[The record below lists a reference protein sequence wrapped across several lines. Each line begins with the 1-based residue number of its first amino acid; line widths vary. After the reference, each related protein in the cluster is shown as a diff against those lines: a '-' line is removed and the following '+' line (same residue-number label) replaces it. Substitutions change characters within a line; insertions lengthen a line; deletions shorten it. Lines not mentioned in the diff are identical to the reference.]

1 MNIAAPRGTKDILP
15 EEMSRWQAVEDLFAT
30 VCKRYGYG
38 EIRIPTFEQ
47 TELFARGV
55 GGSTDIVRKE
65 MYTFE
70 DKAGRSMTL
79 RPEGT
84 AGIARAYIENGMSSL
99 PSPVKLYY
107 DMSFF
112 RYEKMQKGRYREFWQ
127 LGCEIFGSSSAYADA
142 EVIAILDT
150 FFTELNLTERQLE
163 LGSIGC
169 PQCRP
174 DFITA
179 LRAHFQADLDKMCAD
194 CNDRF
199 EINPLRI
206 LDCKEESCQPFIIN
220 APSQLD
226 YLCPDCEEHF
236 NKLKLALDALGISY
250 NINRSMV
257 RGLDYYTRT
266 VFEYVSTH
274 VGSQG
279 SICGGGRYDDLVE
292 ILGGKATPAVGF
304 AMGIER
310 LLLEMEAQ
318 KVELTVAEP
327 TDLFIISFPDTA
339 VSALALTQKLIRSGL
354 IVQTDVMERSMRA
367 QMKQADRS
375 GALHMVVF
383 GSEELTTKQFSIKK
397 LSDGTEETVS
407 ADCLADYLI
416 KARQNN

>member
-15 EEMSRWQAVEDLFAT
+15 EEMSRWHAVENLFAS
-30 VCKRYGYG
+30 VCQRYGYG
-38 EIRIPTFEQ
+38 EIRVPTFEQ

-70 DKAGRSMTL
+70 DKGGRSMTL

-84 AGIARAYIENGMSSL
+84 AGIARAYIENGMASL

-127 LGCEIFGSSSAYADA
+127 LGCENFGSSSAYADA
-142 EVIAILDT
+142 EVIALLDT
-150 FFTELNLTERQLE
+150 FFTELRLDERQLE

-169 PQCRP
+169 PDCRP
-174 DFITA
+174 EFIKA
-179 LRAHFQADLDKMCAD
+179 LRAHFEPNLAKICGD
-194 CNDRF
+194 CEERF
-199 EINPLRI
+199 ELNPLRI
-206 LDCKEESCQPFIIN
+206 LDCKEEGCQPFIES

-226 YLCPDCEEHF
+226 YLCPDCADHF
-236 NKLKLALDALGISY
+236 DKLKTALDELGIAY

-274 VGSQG
+274 VGTQG
-279 SICGGGRYDDLVE
+279 SICGGGRYDGLVE
-292 ILGGKATPAVGF
+292 MLGGKATPAVGF

-310 LLLEMEAQ
+310 LLLEVEAQ
-318 KVELTVAEP
+318 GVDLPAAEAP
-327 TDLFIISFPDTA
+327 DLYIVSFPDTA
-339 VSALALTQKLIRSGL
+339 VSAMALTQRLIRSGL
-354 IVQTDVMERSMRA
+354 MVQTDVMERSFRA

-375 GALHMVVF
+375 GARYMLLLGAEELSKREF
-383 GSEELTTKQFSIKK
+383 LLKRLADGSEESVSEGNLVSYLKQVGQ
-397 LSDGTEETVS
+397 D
-407 ADCLADYLI
+407 
-416 KARQNN
+416 

>member
-15 EEMSRWQAVEDLFAT
+15 EEMSRWHAVENLFAS
-30 VCKRYGYG
+30 VCQRYGYG
-38 EIRIPTFEQ
+38 EIRVPTFEQ

-84 AGIARAYIENGMSSL
+84 AGIARAYIENGMASL

-127 LGCEIFGSSSAYADA
+127 LGCENFGSASAYADA
-142 EVIAILDT
+142 EVIALLDT
-150 FFTELNLTERQLE
+150 FFTELRLDERQLE

-169 PQCRP
+169 PDCRP
-174 DFITA
+174 EFIKA
-179 LRAHFQADLDKMCAD
+179 LRAHFEPNLAKMCAD
-194 CNDRF
+194 CEERF
-199 EINPLRI
+199 ELNPLRI
-206 LDCKEESCQPFIIN
+206 LDCKEEGCQPFIEN

-226 YLCPDCEEHF
+226 YLCPECADHF
-236 NKLKLALDALGISY
+236 DKLKTALAELGITY

-274 VGSQG
+274 VGTQG
-279 SICGGGRYDDLVE
+279 SICGGGRYDGLVE
-292 ILGGKATPAVGF
+292 MLGGKATPAVGF

-310 LLLEMEAQ
+310 LLLEVEAQ
-318 KVELTVAEP
+318 GVDLPAAEAP
-327 TDLFIISFPDTA
+327 DLYIVSFPDTA
-339 VSALALTQKLIRSGL
+339 VSALALTQRLIRSGL
-354 IVQTDVMERSMRA
+354 MVQTDVMERSFRA

-375 GALHMVVF
+375 GARYMLLLGAEELSKREF
-383 GSEELTTKQFSIKK
+383 LLKYLADGSEENVSEENLVSYLKQGGR
-397 LSDGTEETVS
+397 D
-407 ADCLADYLI
+407 
-416 KARQNN
+416 

>member
-1 MNIAAPRGTKDILP
+1 MNIAAPKGTKDILP
-15 EEMSRWQAVEDLFAT
+15 DEMSRWHAVENLFAS
-30 VCKRYGYG
+30 VCERYGYK
-38 EIRIPTFEQ
+38 EMRTPTFEQ

-84 AGIARAYIENGMSSL
+84 AGIARAYIENGMASL

-127 LGCEIFGSSSAYADA
+127 LGCEIIGSSSAYADA

-150 FFTELNLTERQLE
+150 FFTELGLAERQLE

-169 PQCRP
+169 PECRP
-174 DFITA
+174 DFLSA
-179 LRAHFQADLDKMCAD
+179 LRAHFEPNLDKMCPD
-194 CNDRF
+194 CNERF
-199 EINPLRI
+199 KINPLRI
-206 LDCKEESCQPFIIN
+206 LDCKVESCQPFIAN

-226 YLCPDCEEHF
+226 YLCADCEEHF
-236 NKLKLALDALGISY
+236 DKAKRALEALDISY

-274 VGSQG
+274 VGTQG
-279 SICGGGRYDDLVE
+279 SICGGGRYDGLVE

-310 LLLEMEAQ
+310 LLLEVEAQ
-318 KVELTVAEP
+318 GIKLPAAAPV
-327 TDLFIISFPDTA
+327 DLFIISFPDTA
-339 VSALALTQKLIRSGL
+339 VYAMALAQKLIRSGL
-354 IVQTDVMERSMRA
+354 NVQTDVMERSMKA
-367 QMKQADRS
+367 QMKQADRIKAEYLVVY
-375 GALHMVVF
+375 GA
-383 GSEELTTKQFSIKK
+383 EELAAKQFVIKR
-397 LSDGTEETVS
+397 LSDGAEETVP
-407 ADCLADYLI
+407 ADDLADYLL
-416 KARQNN
+416 KAGK

>member
-1 MNIAAPRGTKDILP
+1 MNIAAPKGTKDILP
-15 EEMSRWQAVEDLFAT
+15 DEMSRWHAVENLFAS
-30 VCKRYGYG
+30 VCERYGYK

-84 AGIARAYIENGMSSL
+84 AGIARAYIENGMASL

-127 LGCEIFGSSSAYADA
+127 LGCEIIGSPSAYADA

-150 FFTELNLTERQLE
+150 FFTELGLAERQLE

-174 DFITA
+174 DFLNA
-179 LRAHFQADLDKMCAD
+179 LRTQFEPNLGQMCPD
-194 CNDRF
+194 CKERF
-199 EINPLRI
+199 KINPLRI
-206 LDCKEESCQPFIIN
+206 LDCKVESCQPFIAD

-226 YLCPDCEEHF
+226 YLCSDCEAHF
-236 NKLKLALDALGISY
+236 AKAKLALEGLGISY

-257 RGLDYYTRT
+257 RGLDYYSRT

-274 VGSQG
+274 VGTQG
-279 SICGGGRYDDLVE
+279 SICGGGRYDGLIE
-292 ILGGKATPAVGF
+292 ILGGKPTPAVGF

-310 LLLEMEAQ
+310 LLLEVEAQ
-318 KVELTVAEP
+318 GIKLPAAAP
-327 TDLFIISFPDTA
+327 ADLFIISFPETA
-339 VSALALTQKLIRSGL
+339 ASAMTLAQKLIRSGL
-354 IVQTDVMERSMRA
+354 NVQTDVMERSMKA

-375 GALHMVVF
+375 NAEFLVVYGA
-383 GSEELTTKQFSIKK
+383 EELAAKQFLIKR
-397 LSDGTEETVS
+397 LSDGAEDTVAS
-407 ADCLADYLI
+407 DDLAEFLL
-416 KARQNN
+416 KAREK

>member
-15 EEMSRWQAVEDLFAT
+15 EEMSRWHAVENLFAS
-30 VCKRYGYG
+30 VCQRYGYG
-38 EIRIPTFEQ
+38 EIRVPTFEQ

-70 DKAGRSMTL
+70 DKGGRSMTL

-84 AGIARAYIENGMSSL
+84 AGIARAYIENGMASL

-127 LGCEIFGSSSAYADA
+127 LGCENFGSSSAYADA
-142 EVIAILDT
+142 EVIALLDT
-150 FFTELNLTERQLE
+150 FFTELRLDERQLE

-169 PQCRP
+169 PDCRP
-174 DFITA
+174 EFIKA
-179 LRAHFQADLDKMCAD
+179 LRAHFEPNLAKMCAD
-194 CNDRF
+194 CEERF
-199 EINPLRI
+199 ELNPLRI
-206 LDCKEESCQPFIIN
+206 LDCKEEGCQPFIES

-226 YLCPDCEEHF
+226 YLCPDCADHF
-236 NKLKLALDALGISY
+236 DKLKTALDELGIAY

-274 VGSQG
+274 VGTQG
-279 SICGGGRYDDLVE
+279 SICGGGRYDGLVE
-292 ILGGKATPAVGF
+292 MLGGKATPAGGF

-310 LLLEMEAQ
+310 LLLEVEAQ
-318 KVELTVAEP
+318 GVDLPAAEAP
-327 TDLFIISFPDTA
+327 DLYIVSFPDTA
-339 VSALALTQKLIRSGL
+339 VSAMALTQRLIRSGL
-354 IVQTDVMERSMRA
+354 MVQTDVMERSFRA

-375 GALHMVVF
+375 GARYMLLLGAEELSKREF
-383 GSEELTTKQFSIKK
+383 LLKRLADGSEESVSEGNLVSYLKQVGQ
-397 LSDGTEETVS
+397 D
-407 ADCLADYLI
+407 
-416 KARQNN
+416 

>member
-15 EEMSRWQAVEDLFAT
+15 DEMSRWHAVEKLFAS
-30 VCKRYGYG
+30 VCERYGYG

-47 TELFARGV
+47 TELFTRGV

-84 AGIARAYIENGMSSL
+84 AGIARAYIENGMASL

-150 FFTELNLTERQLE
+150 FFTELNLIERQLE
-163 LGSIGC
+163 IGSIGC
-169 PQCRP
+169 PKCRP

-179 LRAHFQADLDKMCAD
+179 LRNHFETNLDKMCAD
-194 CNDRF
+194 CNERF

-206 LDCKEESCQPFIIN
+206 LDCKEESCQPFIAN

-226 YLCPDCEEHF
+226 YLCPGCEEHF
-236 NKLKLALDALGISY
+236 DKVKLALDELDISY
-250 NINRSMV
+250 NVNRSMV

-279 SICGGGRYDDLVE
+279 SICGGGRYDELVK
-292 ILGGKATPAVGF
+292 ILGGRVTPAVGF

-310 LLLEMEAQ
+310 LLLEMDAQ
-318 KVELTVAEP
+318 EIELPAAKP
-327 TDLFIISFPDTA
+327 TDLFVISFPDTA
-339 VSALALTQKLIRSGL
+339 VSALALTQKLIRSNL
-354 IVQTDVMERSMRA
+354 IVQTDVMERSMKA

-375 GALHMVVF
+375 GARYMVVF
-383 GSEELTTKQFSIKK
+383 GTEELATKQFSIKR
-397 LSDGTEETVS
+397 LSDGLEKTVA
-407 ADCLADYLI
+407 ADDLADYLL
-416 KARQNN
+416 KTREE

>member
-15 EEMSRWQAVEDLFAT
+15 EEMSRWHAVENLFAS
-30 VCKRYGYG
+30 VCQRYGYG
-38 EIRIPTFEQ
+38 EIRVPTFEQ

-70 DKAGRSMTL
+70 DKGGRSMTL

-84 AGIARAYIENGMSSL
+84 AGIARAYIENGMASL

-127 LGCEIFGSSSAYADA
+127 LGCENFGSSSAYADA
-142 EVIAILDT
+142 EVIALLDT
-150 FFTELNLTERQLE
+150 FFTELRLDERQLE

-169 PQCRP
+169 PDCRP
-174 DFITA
+174 EFIKA
-179 LRAHFQADLDKMCAD
+179 LRAHFKPNLAKMCAD
-194 CNDRF
+194 CEERF
-199 EINPLRI
+199 ELNPLRI
-206 LDCKEESCQPFIIN
+206 LDCKEEGCQPFIES

-226 YLCPDCEEHF
+226 YLCPDCADHF
-236 NKLKLALDALGISY
+236 DKLKTALDELGIAY

-274 VGSQG
+274 VGTQG
-279 SICGGGRYDDLVE
+279 SICGGGRYDGLVE
-292 ILGGKATPAVGF
+292 MLGGKATPAVGF

-310 LLLEMEAQ
+310 LLLEVEAQ
-318 KVELTVAEP
+318 GVDLPAAEAP
-327 TDLFIISFPDTA
+327 DLYIVSFPDTA
-339 VSALALTQKLIRSGL
+339 VSAMALTQRLIRSGL
-354 IVQTDVMERSMRA
+354 MVQTDVMERSFRA

-375 GALHMVVF
+375 GARYMLLLGAEELSKREF
-383 GSEELTTKQFSIKK
+383 LLKRLADGSEESVSEGNLVSYLKQVGQ
-397 LSDGTEETVS
+397 D
-407 ADCLADYLI
+407 
-416 KARQNN
+416 

>member
-1 MNIAAPRGTKDILP
+1 MNIAAPRGTKDIMP
-15 EEMSRWQAVEDLFAT
+15 EEMSRWHAVENLFAS
-30 VCKRYGYG
+30 VCQRYGYG
-38 EIRIPTFEQ
+38 EIRVPTFEQ

-70 DKAGRSMTL
+70 DKGGRSMTL

-84 AGIARAYIENGMSSL
+84 AGIARAYIENGMASL

-127 LGCEIFGSSSAYADA
+127 LGCENFGSSSAYADA
-142 EVIAILDT
+142 EVIALLDT
-150 FFTELNLTERQLE
+150 FFTELRLDERQLE

-169 PQCRP
+169 PDCRP
-174 DFITA
+174 EFIKA
-179 LRAHFQADLDKMCAD
+179 LRAHFEPNLAKMCAD
-194 CNDRF
+194 CEERF
-199 EINPLRI
+199 ELNPLRI
-206 LDCKEESCQPFIIN
+206 PDCKEEGCQPFIES

-226 YLCPDCEEHF
+226 YLCPDCADHF
-236 NKLKLALDALGISY
+236 DKLKTALDELGIAY

-274 VGSQG
+274 VGTQG
-279 SICGGGRYDDLVE
+279 SICGGGRYDGLVE
-292 ILGGKATPAVGF
+292 MLGGKATPAVGF

-310 LLLEMEAQ
+310 LLLEVEAQ
-318 KVELTVAEP
+318 GVDLPAAEAP
-327 TDLFIISFPDTA
+327 DLYIVSFPDTA
-339 VSALALTQKLIRSGL
+339 VSAMALTQRLIRSGL
-354 IVQTDVMERSMRA
+354 MVQTDVMERSFRA

-375 GALHMVVF
+375 GARYMLLLGAEELSKREF
-383 GSEELTTKQFSIKK
+383 LLKRLADGSEESVSEGNLVSYLKQVGQ
-397 LSDGTEETVS
+397 D
-407 ADCLADYLI
+407 
-416 KARQNN
+416 

>member
-1 MNIAAPRGTKDILP
+1 MNITAPRGTKDILP
-15 EEMSRWQAVEDLFAT
+15 DEISRWHAVENLFAS
-30 VCKRYGYG
+30 VCERYGYG
-38 EIRIPTFEQ
+38 EIRTPTFEK

-55 GGSTDIVRKE
+55 GDSTDIVRKE
-65 MYTFE
+65 MYTFD

-84 AGIARAYIENGMSSL
+84 AGIARAYIENGMASL

-142 EVIAILDT
+142 EIIAVLDT
-150 FFTELNLTERQLE
+150 FFTELGLSERQLE

-169 PQCRP
+169 PECRP

-179 LRAHFQADLDKMCAD
+179 LRAHFEADLDKMCAD
-194 CNDRF
+194 CQERF

-206 LDCKEESCQPFIIN
+206 LDCKVETCQPFIAT

-226 YLCPDCEEHF
+226 YLCGACDEHF
-236 NKLKLALDALGISY
+236 AKVKLALDELDITY
-250 NINRSMV
+250 NVNRSMV

-274 VGSQG
+274 VGTQG
-279 SICGGGRYDDLVE
+279 SICGGGRYDGLVE
-292 ILGGKATPAVGF
+292 ILGGKHTPAVGF

-310 LLLEMEAQ
+310 LLLEIEAQ
-318 KVELTVAEP
+318 EVEFPPLAP
-327 TDLFIISFPDTA
+327 LDLFIISFPDTA
-339 VSALALTQKLIRSGL
+339 VSALALAQKMIRSGL
-354 IVQTDVMERSMRA
+354 IVQTDVMERSLKA

-375 GALHMVVF
+375 SAQYMLVF
-383 GSEELTTKQFSIKK
+383 GAEELESKQFLLKR
-397 LSDGTEETVS
+397 LSDGVEHTV
-407 ADCLADYLI
+407 AVDDLADYLL
-416 KARQNN
+416 KAREK

>member
-15 EEMSRWQAVEDLFAT
+15 EEMSRWHAVENLFAS
-30 VCKRYGYG
+30 VCQRYGYG
-38 EIRIPTFEQ
+38 EIRVPTFEQ

-70 DKAGRSMTL
+70 DKGGRSMTL

-84 AGIARAYIENGMSSL
+84 AGIARAYIENGMASL

-127 LGCEIFGSSSAYADA
+127 LGCENFGSSSAYADA
-142 EVIAILDT
+142 EVIALLDT
-150 FFTELNLTERQLE
+150 FFTELRLDERQLE

-169 PQCRP
+169 PDCRP
-174 DFITA
+174 EFIKA
-179 LRAHFQADLDKMCAD
+179 LRAHFEPNLAKMCAD
-194 CNDRF
+194 CEERF
-199 EINPLRI
+199 ELNPLRI
-206 LDCKEESCQPFIIN
+206 LDCKEEGCQPFIES

-226 YLCPDCEEHF
+226 YLCPDCADHF
-236 NKLKLALDALGISY
+236 DKLKTALDELGIAY

-274 VGSQG
+274 VGTQG
-279 SICGGGRYDDLVE
+279 SICGGGRYDGLVE
-292 ILGGKATPAVGF
+292 MLSGKATPAVGF

-310 LLLEMEAQ
+310 LLLEVEAQ
-318 KVELTVAEP
+318 GVDLPAAEAP
-327 TDLFIISFPDTA
+327 DLYIVSFPDTA
-339 VSALALTQKLIRSGL
+339 VSAMALTQRLIRSGL
-354 IVQTDVMERSMRA
+354 MVQTDVMERSFRA

-375 GALHMVVF
+375 GARYMLLLGAEELSKREF
-383 GSEELTTKQFSIKK
+383 LLKRLADGSEESVSEGNLVSYLKQVGQ
-397 LSDGTEETVS
+397 D
-407 ADCLADYLI
+407 
-416 KARQNN
+416 

>member
-1 MNIAAPRGTKDILP
+1 MNIAAPKGTKDILP
-15 EEMSRWQAVEDLFAT
+15 EEMSRWQAVEKLFAS
-30 VCKRYGYG
+30 VCERYGYK

-84 AGIARAYIENGMSSL
+84 AGIARAYIENGMASL
-99 PSPVKLYY
+99 PSPIKLYY

-127 LGCEIFGSSSAYADA
+127 LGCEIIGSSSAYADA

-150 FFTELNLTERQLE
+150 FFTELGLAERQLE

-169 PQCRP
+169 PRCRP
-174 DFITA
+174 DFLNA
-179 LRAHFQADLDKMCAD
+179 LRAHFKPDLDKMCPD
-194 CNDRF
+194 CRQRF
-199 EINPLRI
+199 QINPLLIR
-206 LDCKEESCQPFIIN
+206 DWKVDGCHVFIAN
-220 APSQLD
+220 GPSQLD
-226 YLCPDCEEHF
+226 YLCAGCEEHF
-236 NKLKLALDALGISY
+236 AKVKRALEELAISY
-250 NINRSMV
+250 HVNRSMV
-257 RGLDYYTRT
+257 RGLDYYSRT

-274 VGSQG
+274 VGTQG
-279 SICGGGRYDDLVE
+279 SICGGGRYDGLME

-310 LLLEMEAQ
+310 LLLEVEAQ
-318 KVELTVAEP
+318 GIKLPAAAP
-327 TDLFIISFPDTA
+327 ADLFIISFPDTA
-339 VSALALTQKLIRSGL
+339 VSALALAQKLIRSAL
-354 IVQTDVMERSMRA
+354 IVQTDVMERSMKA

-375 GALHMVVF
+375 NAEYLVVYGA
-383 GSEELTTKQFSIKK
+383 EELAAKQFLVKR
-397 LSDGTEETVS
+397 LSDGAEETVP
-407 ADCLADYLI
+407 ADDLAEYLL
-416 KARQNN
+416 KARKKQ

>member
-1 MNIAAPRGTKDILP
+1 MNIAAPKGTKDILP
-15 EEMSRWQAVEDLFAT
+15 DEMSRWHAVENLFAS
-30 VCKRYGYG
+30 VCERYGYK
-38 EIRIPTFEQ
+38 EMRTPTFEQ

-84 AGIARAYIENGMSSL
+84 AGIARAYIENGMASL

-127 LGCEIFGSSSAYADA
+127 LGCEIIGSPSAYADA

-150 FFTELNLTERQLE
+150 FFTELGLAERQLE

-169 PQCRP
+169 PECRP
-174 DFITA
+174 DFLHA
-179 LRAHFQADLDKMCAD
+179 LRAHFEPNLDKMCPD
-194 CNDRF
+194 CNERF
-199 EINPLRI
+199 KINPLRI
-206 LDCKEESCQPFIIN
+206 LDCKVESCQSFIAN

-226 YLCPDCEEHF
+226 YLCADCEEHF
-236 NKLKLALDALGISY
+236 DKAKQALEALDISY

-274 VGSQG
+274 VGTQG
-279 SICGGGRYDDLVE
+279 SICGGGRYDGLVE

-310 LLLEMEAQ
+310 LLLEVEAQ
-318 KVELTVAEP
+318 GIELPAAAPV
-327 TDLFIISFPDTA
+327 DLFIISFPDTA
-339 VSALALTQKLIRSGL
+339 VSAMALAQKLIRSGL
-354 IVQTDVMERSMRA
+354 NVQTDVMERSMKA

-375 GALHMVVF
+375 KAEYLVVYGA
-383 GSEELTTKQFSIKK
+383 EELEAKQFVIKR
-397 LSDGTEETVS
+397 LSDGAEETIS
-407 ADCLADYLI
+407 ADDLADYLL
-416 KARQNN
+416 KARK

>member
-15 EEMSRWQAVEDLFAT
+15 EEMSRWHAVENLFAS
-30 VCKRYGYG
+30 VCQRYGYG
-38 EIRIPTFEQ
+38 EIRVPTFEQ

-70 DKAGRSMTL
+70 DKGGRSMTL

-84 AGIARAYIENGMSSL
+84 AGIARAYIENGMASL

-127 LGCEIFGSSSAYADA
+127 LGCENFGSSSAYADA
-142 EVIAILDT
+142 EVIALLDT
-150 FFTELNLTERQLE
+150 FFTELRLDERQLE

-169 PQCRP
+169 PDCRP
-174 DFITA
+174 EFIKA
-179 LRAHFQADLDKMCAD
+179 LRAHFEPNLAKMCAD
-194 CNDRF
+194 CEERF
-199 EINPLRI
+199 ELNPLRI
-206 LDCKEESCQPFIIN
+206 LDCKEEGCQPFIES

-226 YLCPDCEEHF
+226 YLCPDCADHF
-236 NKLKLALDALGISY
+236 DKLKTALDELGIAY

-274 VGSQG
+274 VGTQG
-279 SICGGGRYDDLVE
+279 SICGGGRYDGLVE
-292 ILGGKATPAVGF
+292 MLGGKATPAVGF

-310 LLLEMEAQ
+310 LLLEVEAQ
-318 KVELTVAEP
+318 GVDLPAAEAP
-327 TDLFIISFPDTA
+327 DLYIVSFPDTA
-339 VSALALTQKLIRSGL
+339 VSAMALTQRLIRSGL
-354 IVQTDVMERSMRA
+354 MVQTDVMERSFRA

-375 GALHMVVF
+375 GARYMLLLGAEELSKREF
-383 GSEELTTKQFSIKK
+383 LLKRLADGSEESVSEGNLVSYLKQVGQ
-397 LSDGTEETVS
+397 D
-407 ADCLADYLI
+407 
-416 KARQNN
+416 